1 MKATAPAATASAGAV
16 LTRAVRRAAELLDLS
31 QRDLAAI
38 LGVSP
43 STVSRF
49 AQRPLVPESKEGELA
64 VLFVRFYRS
73 LDALL
78 GGDAEAS
85 RLWLRAGN
93 RHLGGVPAELIRSV
107 SGLLHAIEYL
117 DAMRGKV

>member
-1 MKATAPAATASAGAV
+1 MRPLAAAEEETAARALTKAT
-16 LTRAVRRAAELLDLS
+16 RRAAERLAIS
-31 QRDLAAI
+31 QKELAGI

-43 STVSRF
+43 STISRLST
-49 AQRPLVPESKEGELA
+49 RPLDPQSKEGELGI
-64 VLFVRFYRS
+64 LFVRLYRS

-85 RLWLRAGN
+85 REWLHAHN
-93 RHLGGVPAELIRSV
+93 RHLGGVPAEMLRSV
-107 SGLLHAIEYL
+107 TGLVQVIEYL